1 MKAQESEGMEYS
13 SGRKRHQ
20 VRIKKKS
27 LIALLTLKVNSINS
41 LHTEDPFKGQRR
53 GQKIESLKNS
63 YEGAPNSS
71 RVKDLKTK
79 AGEAAAPATAVR

>member
-1 MKAQESEGMEYS
+1 MEYS

-71 RVKDLKTK
+71 RVKRSENKD
-79 AGEAAAPATAVR
+79 GC